1 MKKKSLLITLLMAFF
16 APLAMNGQQ
25 TATFNEGTNTSSY
38 LPFYGMYADYGT
50 KGQFIIPATDL
61 ANKGITSGSQ
71 ISKLTF
77 YSNATS
83 TGTFFGSSRIVE
95 VGEVSYLTFG
105 TNTNTFVT
113 SGLTTVLSGAPNT
126 LTRNSDGT
134 MEVSFSSNYTYN
146 GGNLLI
152 SIGGYGSNYKSTSWY
167 GVNTNNAGVYGNQSY
182 SNSGSIPTTSTM
194 VSFAPKTTIT
204 YIPGSTPYLTLN
216 PTSATVLTGFT
227 ETLTASYGNVTGTP
241 SITYTSSNNSVATV
255 SGSGTSATVTGVAP
269 GTATITASMTYEGE
283 PYTATCEITVED
295 PSYCTPTPS
304 SVDGKG
310 ITTLTFGSGDYEVNN
325 SNSNGLPSSSPYYA
339 DYTSMV
345 GGYEP
350 GETATVTITYST
362 GTGTVYSYGTL
373 IWVDWNKNYTFE
385 DSEIVYTGTSAQ
397 GSGGTPQVLTATFTV
412 PANQVADDYRMRVA
426 GADSYFDN
434 YISGTTSANH
444 DPCFTSTYAVCHDY
458 TLRVVSNSNCP
469 TPTIT
474 DITATANS
482 ATITTDSEASS
493 FNVRYRE
500 YVEATSTTYDF
511 EEDWQG
517 WTALQGTNGTS
528 PHNWMH
534 NTEYTAYSSN
544 GSVIDLTTSGYNS
557 SAGFMLS
564 ESYISAATSGGTA
577 TGAVYP
583 DNYLISPQ
591 ISLGG
596 SMTFYAAGRTTDCAE
611 KFTVMVSTTT
621 DINDFEAT
629 SLTVTLSSQT
639 YTQYTVDLSDYSGMG
654 YVIFHH
660 YDCTDQH
667 MLKIDDVTIVA
678 PSMQWQTGNDLTITG
693 LEPATTYEVQVQ
705 ANCGDEDGLS
715 NWSTVATFTTLEI
728 PAVPV
733 ESITV
738 TPDEIYPTVGATYSI
753 VYTVLPADAT
763 NPAVTFSSSDEDVA
777 TVDEN
782 GTVTAVA
789 AGTATITIAATD
801 GSGVTG
807 TLTVNVMNIDVEEI
821 TAQDITMITS
831 GTATINYQ
839 VLPEQ
844 ATDKSVTFTSA
855 NTAIATVDENGVV
868 TGVAVGETTIT
879 IASVQN
885 PDVTTDITVTVIS
898 DPNAVLFTLNVDKT
912 AAAPGDVI
920 TVEAYLNA
928 PESGDYNGFTG
939 LVLGLHFDPTAFAV
953 DGDPVKGSVANASSM
968 AMTALP
974 NETHPDLVQCSC
986 VMPVGTPNTTTG
998 LVFTVQFTVLTEVE
1012 LGSYTFYAE
1021 PTAANNFVYNPDVN
1035 IGPSNIQYEYVPST
1049 VEVGYFY
1056 TKEITAYSGDTDH
1069 YYFIASP
1076 VTNAITPS
1084 ADNGFL
1090 TSDYDLY
1097 YFNQDGV
1104 DGLEWIN
1111 WENNGALNGF
1121 DIINGMG
1128 YLYASSTNTTL
1139 VFSGEA
1145 YSGNGEV
1152 ELTYS
1157 TSNADANM
1165 HGWNLVG
1172 NPFADTA
1179 YIDMPFYTLDGEDDY
1194 VEHVAGDPI
1203 YPMQGVL
1210 IQTTQ
1215 TTTLTFSTTAP
1226 AGKNANLVLNLTKDC
1241 ALIDRAIVNFGEG
1254 ESLTKFQLNPN
1265 HTKIYMSLEGND
1277 YAVVYTEEQ
1286 GVMPVNFKAENNGT
1300 YTLSFTN
1307 EEVSFGYLHLI
1318 DNMTGNDVDLLATP
1332 SYSFDA
1338 KTTDYES
1345 RFKLVFATGNADDTF
1360 AFYSNGSFVIN
1371 NPSTGSGPATL
1382 QVIDMNG
1389 RILKSESI
1397 NGCANVNVK
1406 AAAGVYV
1413 LRLVNGDNVKVQK
1426 VVVR

>member
-1 MKKKSLLITLLMAFF
+1 MNRKTLLIMLLMALF
-16 APLAMNGQQ
+16 APLAMNGQTRTELTVADQ
-25 TATFNEGTNTSSY
+25 TGTSSY
-38 LPFYGMYADYGT
+38 VPFYGLYVDDYQHNQTIYPSTMLTQMQG
-50 KGQFIIPATDL
+50 GQ
-61 ANKGITSGSQ
+61 IT
-71 ISKLTF
+71 KLTYYLNRSVSKDF
-77 YSNATS
+77 GATIEIRL
-83 TGTFFGSSRIVE
+83 GT
-95 VGEVSYLTFG
+95 
-105 TNTNTFVT
+105 
-113 SGLTTVLSGAPNT
+113 
-126 LTRNSDGT
+126 
-134 MEVSFSSNYTYN
+134 
-146 GGNLLI
+146 
-152 SIGGYGSNYKSTSWY
+152 
-167 GVNTNNAGVYGNQSY
+167 
-182 SNSGSIPTTSTM
+182 TTSTAFSSGTVNY
-194 VSFAPKTTIT
+194 VSISGNPVYTNTDLSVSGTTVEFDFSNNPYIYTSGNLVVDVRITSPGSWSSTTWLGESASTCYSAYAYSGSMPTQGNGLTFMPKTTFT
-204 YIPGSTPYLTLN
+204 YTVSSTPQIVLN
-216 PTSATVLTGFT
+216 PSSATVLTGST
-227 ETLTASYGNVTGTP
+227 ETLTATTLNVTGTP
-241 SITYTSSNNSVATV
+241 TISYSSSNTSVATV
-255 SGSGTSATVTGVAP
+255 SGSSTTATVTAVAS
-269 GTATITASMTYEGE
+269 GTATITATMTYEGNT
-283 PYTATCEITVED
+283 YTAQCAITVED
-295 PSYCTPTPS
+295 PSYCTPSGYGSNDDCIVRFVLGDIDNQTAS
-304 SVDGKG
+304 NSTDGY
-310 ITTLTFGSGDYEVNN
+310 GDYTNL
-325 SNSNGLPSSSPYYA
+325 S
-339 DYTSMV
+339 TSFD
-345 GGYEP
+345 P
-350 GETATVTITYST
+350 GETATATVYG
-362 GTGTVYSYGTL
+362 GTGSGNHAAA
-373 IWVDWNKNYTFE
+373 IWIDFN
-385 DSEIVYTGTSAQ
+385 
-397 GSGGTPQVLTATFTV
+397 
-412 PANQVADDYRMRVA
+412 
-426 GADSYFDN
+426 DN
-434 YISGTTSANH
+434 YEFETSERVGTTSSYINPSGASSGDITFTIPSDAPVGSHRLRVKYEYGSSIDPTNI
-444 DPCFTSTYAVCHDY
+444 DPCTSSTSYGEAEDY
-458 TLRVVSNSNCP
+458 TLTVLSPSNCP

-500 YVEATSTTYDF
+500 YVETTPTTYDF
-511 EEDWQG
+511 EDGWQG
-517 WTALQGTNGTS
+517 WTAVQGTDGTS

-544 GSVIDLTTSGYNS
+544 GNVIDLTTSGYNS
-557 SAGFMLS
+557 STGFMLS
-564 ESYISAATSGGTA
+564 ESYISAPTSGGTA

-591 ISLGG
+591 VRLGG

-621 DINDFEAT
+621 NISDFVAT
-629 SLTVTLSSQT
+629 SFTVTLSSQT
-639 YTQYTVDLSDYSGMG
+639 YTQYTVDLSAYSGMG

-667 MLKIDDVTIVA
+667 MLRIDDVTIVA
-678 PSMQWQTGNDLTITG
+678 PSNQWQTGNDLTITG

-715 NWSTVATFTTLEI
+715 GWSTVATFTTLDV

-763 NPAVTFSSSDEDVA
+763 NPAVTFSSSDETVA

-821 TAQDITMITS
+821 TASDVTVMS
-831 GTATINYQ
+831 GETATINYQ

-855 NTAIATVDENGVV
+855 NTAIATVDANGVV
-868 TGVAVGETTIT
+868 TGKGVGETTIT

-885 PDVTTDITVTVIS
+885 PEVTTDITVTVAS
-898 DPNAVLFTLNVDKT
+898 NPYAVQFTLNVDKT
-912 AAAPGDVI
+912 VAAPGDVI
-920 TVEAYLNA
+920 TVDAYLNA

-953 DGDPVKGSVANASSM
+953 NGDPVKGPVANSSTI

-1021 PTAANNFVYNPDVN
+1021 PTSASNFVYAPDTN
-1035 IGPSNIQYEYVPST
+1035 NPSNKTPIPYEYVPST
-1049 VEVGYFY
+1049 VEVGYSY
-1056 TKEITAYSGDTDH
+1056 TKDVTAYSGDGG

-1121 DIINGMG
+1121 DIVNGMG

-1145 YSGNGEV
+1145 YSGDGEV

-1157 TSNADANM
+1157 TSNTDAYM

-1210 IQTTQ
+1210 IQTTE
-1215 TTTLTFSTTAP
+1215 TKTLTFSTTAP
-1226 AGKNANLVLNLTKDC
+1226 AGKNANLTLNLTKGC
-1241 ALIDRAIVNFGEG
+1241 AAIDRAIVSFGEG

-1265 HTKIYMSLEGND
+1265 HTKIYMPVEGND
-1277 YAVVYTEEQ
+1277 YAVVSTEGQ
-1286 GVMPVNFKAENNGT
+1286 GEMPVNFKAENNGS
-1300 YTLSFTN
+1300 YTISFNTEN
-1307 EEVSFGYLHLI
+1307 VSFGYLHLI
-1318 DNMTGNDVDLLATP
+1318 DNLTGNDVDLLATP

-1345 RFKLVFATGNADDTF
+1345 RFKLVFATGNAGDNFT
-1360 AFYSNGSFVIN
+1360 FYSNGSFVIN
-1371 NPSTGSGPATL
+1371 NEGNATL
-1382 QVIDMNG
+1382 QVIDING

-1397 NGCANVNVK
+1397 NGCANVNVN
-1406 AAAGVYV
+1406 AAAGVYM
-1413 LRLVNGDNVKVQK
+1413 LLLVNGDSVKVQK
-1426 VVVR
+1426 VVVE